1 MYSTHNERKSVA
13 AERFIRNLINKINKY
28 ITAISKNIYIDKL
41 YGAVNKYNT
50 TYHRTIKIK
59 PIDVKKKY
67 ISGLAENNTDLRFKV
82 GDHVATLKH
91 TYIC

>member
-59 PIDVKKKY
+59 PIDVKKSTY
-67 ISGLAENNTDLRFKV
+67 LDL
-82 GDHVATLKH
+82 LK
-91 TYIC
+91 IIQILDLKMVIM

>member
-28 ITAISKNIYIDKL
+28 ITAVSKNIYIDKL
-41 YGAVNKYNT
+41 YGAVNKYNI

-59 PIDVKKKY
+59 PIDVKKVHIWTCWKQY
-67 ISGLAENNTDLRFKV
+67 RS
-82 GDHVATLKH
+82 
-91 TYIC
+91 

>member
-59 PIDVKKKY
+59 PIDVKKSTY
-67 ISGLAENNTDLRFKV
+67 LDLLIIIQIL
-82 GDHVATLKH
+82 DLKMV
-91 TYIC
+91 IM